1 MKLFPLFSNLFSPSI
16 YLFRIMH
23 PTSQLCA
30 LSKRIILMH
39 AVKMPISS
47 ATLCIFFVT
56 NWTFVRP
63 FICMRPNMNFHCMF
77 GILDSITERTAKVSG
92 AKNQWCILQRK
103 RETFFNS
110 KKFQKIGICLVFLQ
124 YFFVKV
130 QTILFLISFFIIS
143 CSRAPLEIFFVFG
156 QNFKS
161 FDVFLTKLDIF
172 SLYACFVNRIAKK
185 LASNRDN
192 YKVFPQCAFECGL
205 TCSFLYVEFF
215 HSTDNPSFQA
225 QDLQVHSATETEET
239 NFQQDFKK
247 YNFQKIL

>member
-1 MKLFPLFSNLFSPSI
+1 
-16 YLFRIMH
+16 
-23 PTSQLCA
+23 
-30 LSKRIILMH
+30 
-39 AVKMPISS
+39 MPI
-47 ATLCIFFVT
+47 CV
-56 NWTFVRP
+56 V
-63 FICMRPNMNFHCMF
+63 
-77 GILDSITERTAKVSG
+77 
-92 AKNQWCILQRK
+92 
-103 RETFFNS
+103 
-110 KKFQKIGICLVFLQ
+110 
-124 YFFVKV
+124 FFVKV
-130 QTILFLISFFIIS
+130 QTILFLIFFFYNQLQQ
-143 CSRAPLEIFFVFG
+143 RNLFFFG
-156 QNFKS
+156 QNFNS

>member
-1 MKLFPLFSNLFSPSI
+1 MKLFPFFSNFFSPSI

-110 KKFQKIGICLVFLQ
+110 KKFQKNGICL
-124 YFFVKV
+124 
-130 QTILFLISFFIIS
+130 I
-143 CSRAPLEIFFVFG
+143 
-156 QNFKS
+156 
-161 FDVFLTKLDIF
+161 
-172 SLYACFVNRIAKK
+172 
-185 LASNRDN
+185 
-192 YKVFPQCAFECGL
+192 
-205 TCSFLYVEFF
+205 VEFF
-215 HSTDNPSFQA
+215 FCYSSDNFISNLF
-225 QDLQVHSATETEET
+225 
-239 NFQQDFKK
+239 FF
-247 YNFQKIL
+247 